1 MASENGAV
9 RRVGGCECQ
18 NGFHCICL
26 SVLLDFPHE
35 TSAARHYWKSFNV
48 MVFPFGKFPLP
59 VVAVVYSRTIVNL
72 EVSVG
77 PQFIR
82 DCEKG
87 RGE

>member
-1 MASENGAV
+1 
-9 RRVGGCECQ
+9 
-18 NGFHCICL
+18 
-26 SVLLDFPHE
+26 
-35 TSAARHYWKSFNV
+35 